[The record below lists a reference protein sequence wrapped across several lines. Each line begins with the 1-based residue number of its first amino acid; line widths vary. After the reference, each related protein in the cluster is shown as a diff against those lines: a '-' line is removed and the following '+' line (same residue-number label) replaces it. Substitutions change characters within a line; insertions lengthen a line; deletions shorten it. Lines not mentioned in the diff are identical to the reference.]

1 MAIIK
6 RNWRQYCGILQESLP
21 GVRFFLS
28 LIYTSKSFEIFF
40 IMQAKFHLFL
50 PHEKRIPKIR
60 IESRQAEE
68 LKNSRVM
75 VQIDHWPRSSRYPH
89 VNILMI

>member
-1 MAIIK
+1 MRYFARIFTRCK
-6 RNWRQYCGILQESLP
+6 YSLEDID
-21 GVRFFLS
+21 GFIFSVFLS
-28 LIYTSKSFEIFF
+28 I
-40 IMQAKFHLFL
+40 QARFHLFL

-75 VQIDHWPRSSRYPH
+75 VQIDHWPRLSRYPH
-89 VNILMI
+89 VRIIHIPLTPYLMAFF

>member
-1 MAIIK
+1 
-6 RNWRQYCGILQESLP
+6 
-21 GVRFFLS
+21 
-28 LIYTSKSFEIFF
+28 
-40 IMQAKFHLFL
+40 LFL

-75 VQIDHWPRSSRYPH
+75 VQIDHWPRLSRYPH
-89 VNILMI
+89 VRRKKN